1 MANHHPVQ
9 VPKCLNPECRAA
21 PPLVARGLCGPCYAQ
36 ARAAVLRGE
45 VTWGDLEEWGVARR
59 PRQLAKFRTSA
70 DWLKKPRARA
80 DSAAKP
86 L

>member
-1 MANHHPVQ
+1 MANYHPIQ
-9 VPKCLNPECRAA
+9 VPKCLNPECPSLEPRS
-21 PPLVARGLCGPCYAQ
+21 RGLCVPCYSQ
-36 ARAAVLRGE
+36 ARAAVLRGD

-59 PRQLAKFRTSA
+59 PRPLARFRTST